1 MPLCATRRFPNH
13 NHWQGQQNLMKQA
26 TNVPN
31 RGKHR
36 AQVGQ
41 APCPKWASSVP
52 KTEPKVSI
60 KRNTRK
66 GDEKKRHLIESLDNN
81 KLSNA

>member
-1 MPLCATRRFPNH
+1 
-13 NHWQGQQNLMKQA
+13 MKQT

-31 RGKHR
+31 RGKQR

-41 APCPKWASSVP
+41 APCPKWASTVP
-52 KTEPKVSI
+52 KTESKVSI